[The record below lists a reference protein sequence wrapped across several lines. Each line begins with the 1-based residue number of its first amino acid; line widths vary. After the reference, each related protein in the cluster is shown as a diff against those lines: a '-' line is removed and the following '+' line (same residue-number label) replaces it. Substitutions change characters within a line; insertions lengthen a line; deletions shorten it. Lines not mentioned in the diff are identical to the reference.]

1 MSVREGSNV
10 VFVWWRQFGGEH
22 NSGSATLNSSV
33 FGSSIV
39 DFFGVDCR
47 ILFLSLNFLV
57 NGKLLKNIAFYWY
70 GILTFNGGS
79 ASVSIK

>member
-1 MSVREGSNV
+1 MFGATALTTAGDETVSRDAAKYSVQSLEINVGEGRPNV

-39 DFFGVDCR
+39 DFFGVE
-47 ILFLSLNFLV
+47 
-57 NGKLLKNIAFYWY
+57 FY
-70 GILTFNGGS
+70 
-79 ASVSIK
+79 